1 MIRSPDLRIVARR
14 SNLSGSGSEDR
25 AQWRVRV
32 APKTASLPAYSGGT
46 VWDLHPLPLLIEQR
60 RIDTSVYLRTRAP
73 SYGIIGTDAR
83 AAGDEW
89 ASRGRVET

>member
-60 RIDTSVYLRTRAP
+60 RIDTLVYPTDQDRSAPCPVVSMNRLRM
-73 SYGIIGTDAR
+73 
-83 AAGDEW
+83 E
-89 ASRGRVET
+89 